1 MEWHSLTPMS
11 LSSLKTNCSDCQAA
25 APCGSSIHT
34 RGSSTNMLIQAPAWR
49 PHQAKSSNTWSLPR
63 LSSSATPA
71 APPCPRP
78 VLMISFKEWREVPS
92 ETFLFPKLVWKILYV
107 GLLTMIPHLIN
118 PYNSLLQRLERQTLS
133 FPTSLEGCG
142 SHQHSFGW
150 WKARPHCEVCG
161 CKGGRRGLG
170 KMISCYSA

>member
-1 MEWHSLTPMS
+1 MTARLQPHVALASTP
-11 LSSLKTNCSDCQAA
+11 
-25 APCGSSIHT
+25 G
-34 RGSSTNMLIQAPAWR
+34 
-49 PHQAKSSNTWSLPR
+49 
-63 LSSSATPA
+63 
-71 APPCPRP
+71 APPLICSFRLRPEGLIRPRAVTRDHCHGSAAQLLLLPTPLCPRP
-78 VLMISFKEWREVPS
+78 VLMISFTEWREVPS

-107 GLLTMIPHLIN
+107 GLLTTIPHLTN
-118 PYNSLLQRLERQTLS
+118 SYNSLLQRLENQTLS
-133 FPTSLEGCG
+133 FPTSLVSCG

>member
-1 MEWHSLTPMS
+1 MTARLQPHVALASTPGAPSLICSFRLLPEVLIRPRAVTRDHCHGSAAQLLLLPTP
-11 LSSLKTNCSDCQAA
+11 L
-25 APCGSSIHT
+25 
-34 RGSSTNMLIQAPAWR
+34 
-49 PHQAKSSNTWSLPR
+49 
-63 LSSSATPA
+63 
-71 APPCPRP
+71 CPRP
-78 VLMISFKEWREVPS
+78 VLMISFTEWREVPS

-107 GLLTMIPHLIN
+107 GLLTTIPHLTN
-118 PYNSLLQRLERQTLS
+118 SYNSLLQRLENQTLS
-133 FPTSLEGCG
+133 FPTSLVSCG